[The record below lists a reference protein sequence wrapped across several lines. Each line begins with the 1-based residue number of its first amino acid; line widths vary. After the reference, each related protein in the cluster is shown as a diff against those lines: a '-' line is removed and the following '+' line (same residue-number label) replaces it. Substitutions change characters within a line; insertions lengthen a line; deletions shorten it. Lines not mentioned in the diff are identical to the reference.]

1 MKKKKKKNRCDDDT
15 DGIIFFFLDCD
26 DDQVPIPK
34 FLPLLRVFLG
44 KIVEGE
50 KEKRVHFIFRKK
62 KWHQIVLFSQKE
74 RLHFVKYDSY
84 TLIFVMLQLDFTN

>member
-1 MKKKKKKNRCDDDT
+1 MRNEKKKKIRCDDDT
-15 DGIIFFFLDCD
+15 DGIVFFLDCD